1 MPQPLSRVSSTA
13 SIALGNAGDRP
24 LAKHPDLAL
33 LALEAIASWSNVES
47 FMLHLFIEL
56 FGGQGSLAADV
67 FLALDG
73 QAAKSAAIASAANSV
88 LSSRPDELKVLQAIM
103 AIAKTNEKDRN
114 KLAHWTWGE
123 SPDLP
128 DALLLVDP
136 RAYIGDLDRSEVYVY
151 KANDFT
157 NIVLANNRLCGYGL
171 LLRFVIQGHVG
182 NRDGSMLAE
191 LKAKAEIQERLARQP
206 SNS

>member
-1 MPQPLSRVSSTA
+1 MPQPLSRVAPDA
-13 SIALGNAGDRP
+13 SIALGIAADRP
-24 LAKHPDLAL
+24 LAKHANLAL
-33 LALEAIASWSNVES
+33 LAIEAIASWSNVES

-73 QAAKSAAIASAANSV
+73 QAAKSAAIDAAANSV
-88 LSSRPDELKVLQAIM
+88 LSDRPDELKVLRAIM

-128 DALLLVDP
+128 DALLLVSP
-136 RAYIGDLDRSEVYVY
+136 RAYLGNLDRSDVYVY
-151 KANDFT
+151 KEGDFT
-157 NIVLANNRLCGYGL
+157 RIVLANDRLCGYGL
-171 LLRFVIQGHVG
+171 LLRFVIQGHAG
-182 NRDGSMLAE
+182 NRDGSMLAQ
-191 LKAKAEIQERLARQP
+191 LKGKAEIQERLARP
-206 SNS
+206 TPDS